1 MGVWGQASAA
11 IGRRDVTELK
21 QLVGTVHPTA
31 EQNFPPLR
39 GVTLVAFFITD
50 YFKILTLG

>member
-21 QLVGTVHPTA
+21 LVGTVHPTA
-31 EQNFPPLR
+31 EQNFPPLQ
-39 GVTLVAFFITD
+39 GVTLVVFFITD

>member
-21 QLVGTVHPTA
+21 LVGIVHSTA
-31 EQNFPPLR
+31 EQNFQPLR